1 MPSMKKILRLARV
14 VRRHQAIRWC
24 QCHHRRGRWC
34 RPCLEP
40 RPVCRAAWPQRLWKV
55 YLDAQAGSLLGPN
68 SGSVTICGQRPYEL
82 SSEARAAFRARHV
95 GFVFQRF
102 HLIPYL
108 RVLENLLTPTLALGI
123 DHAEQRAAELL
134 EQFGLSQRKNHR
146 PEALSV
152 GKQQRVA
159 LARALLPK
167 PELVLAD
174 EPTGNLDEANSTAVL
189 DVLASYAAS
198 GHTVLMVNHD
208 PQARDRA
215 NRRIAMAAG
224 KLTPE

>member
-1 MPSMKKILRLARV
+1 
-14 VRRHQAIRWC
+14 
-24 QCHHRRGRWC
+24 
-34 RPCLEP
+34 
-40 RPVCRAAWPQRLWKV
+40 
-55 YLDAQAGSLLGPN
+55 
-68 SGSVTICGQRPYEL
+68 
-82 SSEARAAFRARHV
+82 
-95 GFVFQRF
+95 
-102 HLIPYL
+102 
-108 RVLENLLTPTLALGI
+108 
-123 DHAEQRAAELL
+123 
-134 EQFGLSQRKNHR
+134 
-146 PEALSV
+146 
-152 GKQQRVA
+152 VA